1 MRMTPERAANLLLDD
16 TFKNEL
22 QFLRQ
27 MHLDVITSSNDDE
40 IDKRE
45 SAYKMIRAIDQIYSH
60 FQAIAE
66 TTEIKSK
73 RWKIL

>member
-1 MRMTPERAANLLLDD
+1 MTPERAANLLLDD
-16 TFKNEL
+16 TFRNEL
-22 QFLRQ
+22 NYLRQ
-27 MHLDVITSSNDDE
+27 MHMDVITSSNDDE

>member
-1 MRMTPERAANLLLDD
+1 MTPERARNLLLDD
-16 TFKNEL
+16 SFRNEL
-22 QFLRQ
+22 NYVRQ
-27 MHLDVITSSNDDE
+27 IHLDVITSSNDDE

-45 SAYKMIRAIDQIYSH
+45 AAYKMIRAIDQIYSH

-66 TTEIKSK
+66 TTEIRSK

>member
-16 TFKNEL
+16 AFKNEM
-22 QFLRQ
+22 QYLRQ
-27 MHLDVITSSNDDE
+27 MHLDVITSSSDDE

>member
-1 MRMTPERAANLLLDD
+1 LLDD
-16 TFKNEL
+16 SFRNEL
-22 QFLRQ
+22 NYVRQ
-27 MHLDVITSSNDDE
+27 IHLDVITSSNDDE

-45 SAYKMIRAIDQIYSH
+45 AAYKMIRAIDQIYSH

-66 TTEIKSK
+66 TTEIRSK